1 MKLFINWSNH
11 PSSSWQE
18 PQRKSAE
25 ALGRIVDISFP
36 EVDPKVDIE
45 SISKLADS
53 LMGDFIVR
61 FPNKKETVVM
71 VQGEMTLLYQL
82 LRRLEGHGYRAVAAS
97 SIRDVRINADGSETK
112 FFKFHRFRDYFLPAS
127 PFLPSV

>member
-1 MKLFINWSNH
+1 
-11 PSSSWQE
+11 
-18 PQRKSAE
+18 
-25 ALGRIVDISFP
+25 
-36 EVDPKVDIE
+36 
-45 SISKLADS
+45 
-53 LMGDFIVR
+53 MGDFIVR
-61 FPNKKETVVM
+61 FPNKQETVVM